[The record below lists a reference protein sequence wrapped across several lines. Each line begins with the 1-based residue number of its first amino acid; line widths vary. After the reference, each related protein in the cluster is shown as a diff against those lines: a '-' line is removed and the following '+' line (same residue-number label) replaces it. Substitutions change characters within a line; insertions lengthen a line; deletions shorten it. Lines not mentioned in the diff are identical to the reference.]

1 MNLELMVTNNRPM
14 FSNKQ
19 LVKATE
25 QLIAIAQN
33 IRTRQFDIAAILADV
48 EVNNLYKDDGFSS
61 CAEYAE
67 TVFGMKKSLAYALIR
82 IGKDY
87 TRPVL
92 NNAGRCIGHAS
103 CLVPAANPDKQ
114 DAPLVDFTTTQIERM
129 LALPRD
135 TVINLVSEGK
145 LSPSNTV
152 REIIEVVKANK
163 VDLLPAT
170 QEQEP
175 EVEAQE
181 QEPEVEA
188 QEQESEVEAQ
198 AAKVLLVDETH
209 NVSDIPATTMIKELI
224 SRGYEVSKDGY
235 KITLV
240 TEDEVSTLHWTTE

>member
-170 QEQEP
+170 QEQE
-175 EVEAQE
+175 Q
-181 QEPEVEA
+181 
-188 QEQESEVEAQ
+188 EAQ

-209 NVSDIPATTMIKELI
+209 NVSDIPVTTMIKELI
-224 SRGYEVSKDGY
+224 KRGYEVSKDGY
-235 KITLV
+235 TIALV
-240 TEDEVSTLHWTTE
+240 TEDGASTLHWTAE

>member
-175 EVEAQE
+175 EVEP
-181 QEPEVEA
+181 EPEVEA
-188 QEQESEVEAQ
+188 QEQEQEAQ
-198 AAKVLLVDETH
+198 ESRISRVLLVDETH

-224 SRGYEVSKDGY
+224 NRGFEVSKDGY

-240 TEDEVSTLHWTTE
+240 TEDEVSTLHWTIE

>member
-175 EVEAQE
+175 EPEVEVQE
-181 QEPEVEA
+181 QEPE
-188 QEQESEVEAQ
+188 QEQEVQ
-198 AAKVLLVDETH
+198 ASRVLLVDETH

-224 SRGYEVSKDGY
+224 NRGYEVSKDGY

-240 TEDEVSTLHWTTE
+240 TEDEVSTIHWTFAE